1 MSHISSIN
9 LQKSKDYQVFH
20 NTNIRPNY
28 AIGGELSYTLK
39 GYEALKLKNQII
51 ENAKEQYTKR
61 TGQKFQAKS
70 YEWSAVCNIKPNTTM
85 QDLEKLAEH
94 FNQKYGFQCYQIA
107 IHRDE
112 GHINEKG
119 EKVINHHAH
128 LEFIT
133 LDRQTGKNNYRRE
146 LITPK
151 VLRQI
156 QTEVAEILGMQR
168 GQDKRLTGVKRI
180 EPRKYAQMKEN
191 ERKSNLELKKSF
203 EIEKAK
209 AISKTSENV
218 EQQLKQNFL
227 SPAEIKE
234 TLEAFRKQCI
244 GKGYPKDFFR
254 DLTALKQSKEPTT
267 KELLNATLED
277 LAKGYEEAA
286 EINQKIYKE
295 NKELKIEIYS
305 LKNELNPLNTINI
318 PQTYKTK
325 LIDEAYTDLS
335 RKIDLKPY
343 FFDKEKKEFVNQKL
357 DFKVQDKGNSINL
370 NSKNSENMGEK
381 VKLMLQMAIAKGW
394 DLDKIEINGSS
405 KFIAE
410 VHKQISEIQ
419 KSKIN
424 SLESDLKAK
433 EQKIDELVEKNK
445 EMDLKG
451 NSMLE
456 NDKNKV
462 IISDDI
468 IRACFWAVN
477 GAFRNIYNLR
487 IIVPA
492 ESNAQKQERIE
503 IFESRLRAL
512 ESVSKEKF
520 AEWEK
525 ESNYKEILE
534 KYKKEPIKIKQQ
546 TKQIG
551 RGSQ

>member
-156 QTEVAEILGMQR
+156 QTEVAEILQMER

-277 LAKGYEEAA
+277 LAKGYEEAHR
-286 EINQKIYKE
+286 E
-295 NKELKIEIYS
+295 
-305 LKNELNPLNTINI
+305 
-318 PQTYKTK
+318 TK
-325 LIDEAYTDLS
+325 
-335 RKIDLKPY
+335 
-343 FFDKEKKEFVNQKL
+343 Q
-357 DFKVQDKGNSINL
+357 
-370 NSKNSENMGEK
+370 
-381 VKLMLQMAIAKGW
+381 
-394 DLDKIEINGSS
+394 
-405 KFIAE
+405 
-410 VHKQISEIQ
+410 Q

-433 EQKIDELVEKNK
+433 EQKIDGLVEKNK
-445 EMDLKG
+445 KMDLRG
-451 NSMLE
+451 DFELLNDRILE
-456 NDKNKV
+456 YAFEKSFNDICTHYLEIDKKSYGYKLKLEKDLNKRLKN
-462 IISDDI
+462 
-468 IRACFWAVN
+468 
-477 GAFRNIYNLR
+477 
-487 IIVPA
+487 
-492 ESNAQKQERIE
+492 IE
-503 IFESRLRAL
+503 IFKETRKFAKEHNLKCFKDL
-512 ESVSKEKF
+512 ESKGLNI
-520 AEWEK
+520 A
-525 ESNYKEILE
+525 EILE
-534 KYKKEPIKIKQQ
+534 RYEKQELMPKTKGLDIEKYKPKQQ
-546 TKQIG
+546 EPTRKI
-551 RGSQ
+551 

>member
-85 QDLEKLAEH
+85 QDLEKLAKH

-156 QTEVAEILGMQR
+156 QTEVAEILQMER

-277 LAKGYEEAA
+277 LAKGYEKN
-286 EINQKIYKE
+286 NQV

-343 FFDKEKKEFVNQKL
+343 FFDLEKKEFVNQKL

-433 EQKIDELVEKNK
+433 EQKINELVEKNK
-445 EMDLKG
+445 KMDLKG

-468 IRACFWAVN
+468 IRACNYSLN
-477 GAFRNIYNLR
+477 GAFQKIYNPLTR
-487 IIVPA
+487 KLLQA
-492 ESNAQKQERIE
+492 ENQKQKQERIE

-520 AEWEK
+520 AEWEQA
-525 ESNYKEILE
+525 NPRYKEALE
-534 KYKKEPIKIKQQ
+534 VFKNTPTKEQV
-546 TKQIG
+546 KQID
-551 RGSQ
+551 RGFSR

>member
-1 MSHISSIN
+1 MSQISSIN
-9 LQKSKDYQVFH
+9 FKKSNAIQARH
-20 NTNIRPNY
+20 NDRDLPPNY
-28 AIGGELSYTLK
+28 LIGGDCEVNRNHKEALELK
-39 GYEALKLKNQII
+39 NKIIYEAINAYNKNKPPK
-51 ENAKEQYTKR
+51 APSFK
-61 TGQKFQAKS
+61 AKS

-133 LDRQTGKNNYRRE
+133 LDKHTGKNNYRRE

-151 VLRQI
+151 ILRQI

-277 LAKGYEEAA
+277 LAKGYEKN
-286 EINQKIYKE
+286 NQV

-343 FFDKEKKEFVNQKL
+343 FFDLEKKEFVNQKL

-445 EMDLKG
+445 KMDLKV

-477 GAFRNIYNLR
+477 GAFHNIYNLR

-551 RGSQ
+551 KGIQ

>member
-128 LEFIT
+128 LEFVT

-180 EPRKYAQMKEN
+180 EPRKYAQMKEQEKQN
-191 ERKSNLELKKSF
+191 AKELKQELRKTKQSNLELEQALLSQKDFKSQ
-203 EIEKAK
+203 I
-209 AISKTSENV
+209 
-218 EQQLKQNFL
+218 
-227 SPAEIKE
+227 
-234 TLEAFRKQCI
+234 EAFRKQCI

-277 LAKGYEEAA
+277 LAKGYEEAHR
-286 EINQKIYKE
+286 E
-295 NKELKIEIYS
+295 
-305 LKNELNPLNTINI
+305 
-318 PQTYKTK
+318 TK
-325 LIDEAYTDLS
+325 
-335 RKIDLKPY
+335 
-343 FFDKEKKEFVNQKL
+343 Q
-357 DFKVQDKGNSINL
+357 
-370 NSKNSENMGEK
+370 
-381 VKLMLQMAIAKGW
+381 
-394 DLDKIEINGSS
+394 
-405 KFIAE
+405 
-410 VHKQISEIQ
+410 Q

-445 EMDLKG
+445 KNDLRGDFELLKAE
-451 NSMLE
+451 NERLRKENRFLEKICNASMRFIKMACKSMTHGFAYKRLSYLIGDFQTEPTLE
-456 NDKNKV
+456 NYKKTSLKYFKKNFKETMKWQTHNIEKV
-462 IISDDI
+462 NEIKSWNNTQKENLKSEIRLNGLSDENRELI
-468 IRACFWAVN
+468 
-477 GAFRNIYNLR
+477 
-487 IIVPA
+487 
-492 ESNAQKQERIE
+492 ERT
-503 IFESRLRAL
+503 LN
-512 ESVSKEKF
+512 KEK
-520 AEWEK
+520 E
-525 ESNYKEILE
+525 LE
-534 KYKKEPIKIKQQ
+534 LQKNREFS
-546 TKQIG
+546 
-551 RGSQ
+551 R

>member
-156 QTEVAEILGMQR
+156 QTEVAEILQMER

-180 EPRKYAQMKEN
+180 EPRKYAQMKEQEKQN
-191 ERKSNLELKKSF
+191 AKELKQELRKTKQSNLELEQALLSQKDFKSQ
-203 EIEKAK
+203 I
-209 AISKTSENV
+209 
-218 EQQLKQNFL
+218 
-227 SPAEIKE
+227 
-234 TLEAFRKQCI
+234 EAFRKQCI

-343 FFDKEKKEFVNQKL
+343 FFDLEKKEFVNQKL

-424 SLESDLKAK
+424 SLESDLKVK

-468 IRACFWAVN
+468 IRACNYSLN
-477 GAFRNIYNLR
+477 GAFQKIYNPLTR
-487 IIVPA
+487 KLLQA
-492 ESNAQKQERIE
+492 ENQKQKQERIE

-520 AEWEK
+520 AEWEQA
-525 ESNYKEILE
+525 NPRYKEALE
-534 KYKKEPIKIKQQ
+534 VFKNTPTKEQV
-546 TKQIG
+546 KQID
-551 RGSQ
+551 RGFSR